1 MASIR
6 QENLQKRLEN
16 YYAAEEAILTS
27 QEYSINGRSLKR
39 ADLGAVQN
47 TIKELEKQLEALS
60 GRRRISYGIPRG

>member
-6 QENLQKRLEN
+6 EENLQKRLEN
-16 YYAAEEAILTS
+16 YYAAEEAILSS

-39 ADLGAVQN
+39 ADLGTVQK
-47 TIKELEKQLEALS
+47 TIKELEMQLESLS